1 MQLFTRKDFI
11 NKCHNESLPH
21 YQLLVNEERRTLKKQ
36 VFDNKEV
43 TGVRYFFGEKEFN
56 SFKRLGCYNSDII
69 YTPHRMEKRR
79 TKTIVGTVY
88 MGFVR
93 DVYVPLVQQEEER
106 VACFADSSQVTM
118 TLSTDT
124 IVTMN
129 NGKETQVN
137 DGCVLYVYIP
147 QSRFVTEFNK
157 PESDKGIEQKALSY

>member
-21 YQLLVNEERRTLKKQ
+21 YQLLVNEERRTLKSKCSITKKFQ
-36 VFDNKEV
+36 VFD
-43 TGVRYFFGEKEFN
+43 TSLEKKFN

-157 PESDKGIEQKALSY
+157 PESNKGIEQKALSY